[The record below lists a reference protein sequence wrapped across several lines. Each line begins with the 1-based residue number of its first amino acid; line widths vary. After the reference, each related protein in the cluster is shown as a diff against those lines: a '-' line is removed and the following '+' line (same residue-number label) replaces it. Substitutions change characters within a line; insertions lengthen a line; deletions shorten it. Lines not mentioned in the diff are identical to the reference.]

1 MEVGAYEAKTHLP
14 SLLERVQHGERVTI
28 TKHGV
33 PVAMLVPVERR
44 DEEAIRRSIE
54 GLRHMREGLDAAGF
68 RLCDVLREGES
79 LRDLA
84 HDGHRY

>member
-33 PVAMLVPVERR
+33 PVAMLVPVVPVTKPDIHAAI
-44 DEEAIRRSIE
+44 DELKTFSK
-54 GLRHMREGLDAAGF
+54 GHTSGGMT
-68 RLCDVLREGES
+68 LREMIEEG
-79 LRDLA
+79 R
-84 HDGHRY
+84 R